1 MVTPIGKGTR
11 GLIVAPPRTG
21 KTTIL
26 KQIANAIT
34 TNHPEVHVMVLLID
48 ERPEEVTDFQRS
60 VKAEVVASSNDQD
73 LETHVRLSRFMIE
86 RCRRMVEAGK
96 DVFVLLDSITRVAR
110 AYNSVHGGSGRTM
123 TGGVDARALEIPR
136 KMFASAR
143 KIEEGG
149 SLTILATAL
158 VDTGSRMDELIFQ
171 EFKGTGNM
179 ELILDRKLSDRRLF
193 PAIDIPKSG
202 TRKEEKLFPKH
213 QIEAVRKLRRTMVDL
228 NPVEAM
234 ETLIAALK
242 KHKTNDELLAKLA
255 SRPLKRLTHTF
266 DAASVQRS
274 SPRHRSRP
282 GARARRWSGCCR
294 STRPSSRADI
304 PTPPRLA
311 SQLEVS
317 TKSIHRD
324 LEFMRDRLELPI
336 EYDGSRFGYL
346 LHRGSQGLPHAANHG
361 GRTLRARGRR
371 EGPPAIPRHQ
381 LREAAPER
389 AQKDGAVPARHD
401 FAQPDRRRADHL
413 LPHQRRA
420 DPGPGDL
427 RRAGQSHHG
436 APATRAHL
444 SQARPASS
452 PSNAS
457 SIPITSPTSTASGS
471 SSPTTTCAR
480 TSAPS
485 SPRASKPSGRTGKT
499 FERRQKFS
507 LEKRLRGSFGVQ
519 SGQGEFD
526 VVIRFNERVADY
538 IREKKWHDSQ
548 QLRELKDGGVEL
560 RLKLSSLAE
569 VGRWVLSWG
578 GDAVVVRP
586 AELAQSVRQSAQR
599 VLREG
604 SAS

>member
-1 MVTPIGKGTR
+1 MSTVTNNDKSEPAGVDLGCGYLEISEKGFGFLRTAENHFHPKPSDIFVTPDTIKRHFLREGSFVVGPTQPPHRGNSPQLKAVEKVNDMVFEDYTKSLRFENLTTIDPIEKFKLETSPDLIETRVIDMVTPLGKGTR

-34 TNHPEVHVMVLLID
+34 ANHPEVHVMVLLID

-202 TRKEEKLFPKH
+202 TRKEEKLFPKN

-234 ETLIAALK
+234 ETLVAALK

-255 SRPLKRLTHTF
+255 
-266 DAASVQRS
+266 V
-274 SPRHRSRP
+274 
-282 GARARRWSGCCR
+282 
-294 STRPSSRADI
+294 
-304 PTPPRLA
+304 
-311 SQLEVS
+311 
-317 TKSIHRD
+317 
-324 LEFMRDRLELPI
+324 
-336 EYDGSRFGYL
+336 
-346 LHRGSQGLPHAANHG
+346 
-361 GRTLRARGRR
+361 
-371 EGPPAIPRHQ
+371 
-381 LREAAPER
+381 
-389 AQKDGAVPARHD
+389 
-401 FAQPDRRRADHL
+401 
-413 LPHQRRA
+413 
-420 DPGPGDL
+420 
-427 RRAGQSHHG
+427 
-436 APATRAHL
+436 
-444 SQARPASS
+444 
-452 PSNAS
+452 
-457 SIPITSPTSTASGS
+457 
-471 SSPTTTCAR
+471 
-480 TSAPS
+480 
-485 SPRASKPSGRTGKT
+485 
-499 FERRQKFS
+499 
-507 LEKRLRGSFGVQ
+507 
-519 SGQGEFD
+519 
-526 VVIRFNERVADY
+526 
-538 IREKKWHDSQ
+538 
-548 QLRELKDGGVEL
+548 
-560 RLKLSSLAE
+560 
-569 VGRWVLSWG
+569 
-578 GDAVVVRP
+578 
-586 AELAQSVRQSAQR
+586 
-599 VLREG
+599 
-604 SAS
+604 